1 MELKEILDVFI
12 PTNNYIPL
20 STETLLP
27 WLTDIG
33 IALVIFLVIYLF
45 RKFFVQKIINL
56 LLKIT
61 DKTHIGLDNLLI
73 MAFEKPLQLFFAA
86 LGIYLALAY
95 LPLSVETNV
104 LISRLYRSI
113 VIILVSFGLWN
124 LVGLVCESTEET
136 GNLAI
141 FKIDKIL
148 LPFLSRVLKFIIV
161 VLALSI
167 ILQEWDY
174 DINGL
179 IAGLGLG
186 GLAFALAAQQT
197 LANLFGGFV
206 ILTDKPFSLGDWILT
221 PSVEGVVEDINFRS
235 TKIRTFAQAVVSIPN
250 STLASEPITN
260 WSRMDKRR
268 ITFMLGVNYNTP
280 REKIEKCVT
289 DIREMLRNHPDIHQE
304 TIFVNFDSYGESS
317 LNIFLWFFTK
327 TTVWE
332 EFLQVKE
339 DVNLKIMSILEDE
352 GVTVALPSTSIYFEN
367 DLTTRAINNSN
378 PERN

>member
-1 MELKEILDVFI
+1 MKEILDVFI

-20 STETLLP
+20 SIETLLP

-73 MAFEKPLQLFFAA
+73 MAYEKPLQLFFAA

-268 ITFMLGVNYNTP
+268 ITFMLGVNYSTP

-289 DIREMLRNHPDIHQE
+289 DIREMLRSHPDIHQE

>member
-1 MELKEILDVFI
+1 MKEILDVFI

-20 STETLLP
+20 SIETLLP

-73 MAFEKPLQLFFAA
+73 MAYENPAAVFAA
-86 LGIYLALAY
+86 RYLSGIG
-95 LPLSVETNV
+95 LSAAQCGDKCSH
-104 LISRLYRSI
+104 LRLYRSI

-179 IAGLGLG
+179 IAGWG
-186 GLAFALAAQQT
+186 
-197 LANLFGGFV
+197 
-206 ILTDKPFSLGDWILT
+206 
-221 PSVEGVVEDINFRS
+221 
-235 TKIRTFAQAVVSIPN
+235 
-250 STLASEPITN
+250 
-260 WSRMDKRR
+260 
-268 ITFMLGVNYNTP
+268 
-280 REKIEKCVT
+280 
-289 DIREMLRNHPDIHQE
+289 
-304 TIFVNFDSYGESS
+304 
-317 LNIFLWFFTK
+317 
-327 TTVWE
+327 
-332 EFLQVKE
+332 
-339 DVNLKIMSILEDE
+339 
-352 GVTVALPSTSIYFEN
+352 
-367 DLTTRAINNSN
+367 
-378 PERN
+378 

>member
-1 MELKEILDVFI
+1 LELKEILDVFI

>member
-1 MELKEILDVFI
+1 LELKEILDVFI

-20 STETLLP
+20 SIETLLP

-73 MAFEKPLQLFFAA
+73 MAYEKPLQLFFAA

-268 ITFMLGVNYNTP
+268 ITFMLGVNYSTP

-289 DIREMLRNHPDIHQE
+289 DIREMLRSHPDIHQE

>member
-1 MELKEILDVFI
+1 MKEILDVFI

-20 STETLLP
+20 SIETLLP

-268 ITFMLGVNYNTP
+268 ITFMLGVNYSTP

-289 DIREMLRNHPDIHQE
+289 DIREMLRSHPDIHQE

>member
-1 MELKEILDVFI
+1 MKEILDVFI

-20 STETLLP
+20 SIETLLP

-73 MAFEKPLQLFFAA
+73 MAYEKPLQLFFAA

-268 ITFMLGVNYNTP
+268 ITFMLGVNYSTP

>member
-1 MELKEILDVFI
+1 MKEILDVFI

>member
-1 MELKEILDVFI
+1 LELKEILDVFI

-20 STETLLP
+20 SIETLLP

-73 MAFEKPLQLFFAA
+73 MAYEKPLQLFFAA

-235 TKIRTFAQAVVSIPN
+235 TQFHAGQRTDNQ
-250 STLASEPITN
+250 LEPH
-260 WSRMDKRR
+260 
-268 ITFMLGVNYNTP
+268 G
-280 REKIEKCVT
+280 
-289 DIREMLRNHPDIHQE
+289 
-304 TIFVNFDSYGESS
+304 
-317 LNIFLWFFTK
+317 
-327 TTVWE
+327 
-332 EFLQVKE
+332 
-339 DVNLKIMSILEDE
+339 
-352 GVTVALPSTSIYFEN
+352 
-367 DLTTRAINNSN
+367 
-378 PERN
+378 